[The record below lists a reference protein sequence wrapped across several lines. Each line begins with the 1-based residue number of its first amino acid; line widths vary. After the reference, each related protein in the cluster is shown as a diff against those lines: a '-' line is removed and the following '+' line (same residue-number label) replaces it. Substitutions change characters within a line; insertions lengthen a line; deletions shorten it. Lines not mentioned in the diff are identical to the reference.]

1 MPILIKPSGAEV
13 FVNDSSLVQAL
24 SMGWK
29 PKPEEVKQE
38 AKRSKPSKSE

>member
-13 FVNDSSLVQAL
+13 FVSPESLAHAL
-24 SMGWK
+24 SMGWR

-38 AKRSKPSKSE
+38 AKRSKSSKSA

>member
-13 FVNDSSLVQAL
+13 FVNESSLAHAL
-24 SMGWK
+24 SLGWK

-38 AKRSKPSKSE
+38 VKRGRPSKSA